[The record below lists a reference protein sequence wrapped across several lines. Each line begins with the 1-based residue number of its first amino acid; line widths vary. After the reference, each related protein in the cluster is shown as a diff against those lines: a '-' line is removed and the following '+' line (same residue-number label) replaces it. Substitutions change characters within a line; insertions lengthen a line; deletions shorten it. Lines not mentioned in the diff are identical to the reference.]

1 MKKKPEEHV
10 NLERW
15 MVSYADF
22 MTLLFALFV
31 VLYSFA
37 MAKQSEAQA
46 MAESVAE
53 SFNQDGVISSSGGVL
68 LVPGAISQQLTQQ
81 ATSSN
86 EQSDSKNAAQNSGV
100 VMTFVTSSTTSQSQN
115 QDEETDTSGSGI
127 DEDAMSSS
135 DSSTSSGDLIMSENQ
150 ISNNDVPS
158 SENPTGGSDS
168 GHGGMTPGGSAD
180 EIADGGRT
188 SVDSKSKGEG
198 RNGAPFDALRKSISS
213 TLADMGM
220 EKQVDIEEDEHWLT
234 VNISSGMLFAEG
246 SASILNASKP
256 LISKIAIVLSSI
268 NNYIRIRGYTDN
280 SFIPNGIFRNSWDL
294 SAMRAVNVLTEFET
308 DGIDPRRMAIEAYGE
323 YSPFYSN
330 STAAGRAQNRRVVIA
345 ISRFAMV
352 QEEPQVVGDGDFVY
366 DSNEGSDGN
375 GNRAGGGV
383 DVVREEDNTIR
394 LDFSK

>member
-1 MKKKPEEHV
+1 
-10 NLERW
+10 
-15 MVSYADF
+15 
-22 MTLLFALFV
+22 
-31 VLYSFA
+31 
-37 MAKQSEAQA
+37 
-46 MAESVAE
+46 
-53 SFNQDGVISSSGGVL
+53 
-68 LVPGAISQQLTQQ
+68 
-81 ATSSN
+81 
-86 EQSDSKNAAQNSGV
+86 
-100 VMTFVTSSTTSQSQN
+100 
-115 QDEETDTSGSGI
+115 
-127 DEDAMSSS
+127 
-135 DSSTSSGDLIMSENQ
+135 
-150 ISNNDVPS
+150 
-158 SENPTGGSDS
+158 
-168 GHGGMTPGGSAD
+168 MTPGGSAD

-352 QEEPQVVGDGDFVY
+352 QEEPQIVGDGDFVY

-375 GNRAGGGV
+375 GNRAGGGI